1 MAPKSAPNDQDD
13 LGENNVAASKAD
25 LRENLGRRGIFFAA
39 STLARYIG
47 FVHRTASAR
56 AEPDDFAAILARQHP
71 LILAVWHG
79 QFMLIPKI
87 NVGALPT
94 KIVVAHHKDAEVIGR
109 AFARFNVELIRG
121 AGAGTRKKDRG
132 GAGALR
138 AAIKALKG
146 GNSLC
151 MTADVPPGPARQ
163 VGLGM
168 ITLARLSGRPILPAA
183 MATKHYISLSNWSRM
198 TINLPFS
205 KLGVV
210 LGEPIHVPRQTSD
223 EELEDLRRQVEQAL
237 NDVTKRAYALAQGN
251 PARATPPRALATIT
265 ADGHKVAIG
274 RRLRFYQQLT
284 SWARPLAP
292 TILKYRERQQ
302 KEDPKRRSE
311 RFGLATLGRPEG
323 TLIWF
328 HAASVGELNA
338 VLPLIDALHEQ
349 RPDVGAIVTTGTVTS
364 AKLAAVRL
372 ADGVIHQY
380 VPLDA
385 RQYVARFLRHW
396 MPDLAIFT
404 ESEIW
409 PNLILETA
417 ACDTPLLL
425 VNGRM
430 SERSYNKW
438 RRKSDMSAPLFSRFD
453 TVLAQN
459 EKLARWFSEL
469 GAAKTLA
476 VGNLKVD
483 SPPPPVNNETYA
495 VLREAIGARP
505 VFIAASTHIGEDE
518 IIASVHKIAKQTI
531 DNLLTI
537 LVPRHPQRGDAI
549 EKMLESQGL
558 SVARRSNDDPLDVHT
573 DIYLA
578 DTIGELGTFY
588 KIADVAFI
596 GGSLIERGGQNPI
609 EAIRHGASVLTGPH
623 WTNFRDEYKALI
635 AGGAVQEVKNGE
647 DLAAALHVLFNDHME
662 IERRCESAEQAL
674 HKLSGALARTLD
686 LILPLLPDK
695 PQNSGQKDLRRAS

>member
-1 MAPKSAPNDQDD
+1 MAPKSARNDQDQ
-13 LGENNVAASKAD
+13 LGKKTVAVTKAKLGDKLERGGVFIAAS
-25 LRENLGRRGIFFAA
+25 I
-39 STLARYIG
+39 LARYIE
-47 FVHRTASAR
+47 FVHRTAKLR
-56 AEPDDFAAILARQHP
+56 AQPENYADILAQQHP

-87 NVGALPT
+87 NVGSLPT
-94 KIVVAHHKDAEVIGR
+94 QIVVAHHKDAEVIGR

-121 AGAGTRKKDRG
+121 AGAGTRNKDRG
-132 GAGALR
+132 GAQALR

-168 ITLARLSGRPILPAA
+168 VTLARMSGRPILPAA
-183 MATKHYISLSNWSRM
+183 MATNHYKALSNWSRM

-205 KLGVV
+205 KLGLV
-210 LGEPIHVPRQTSD
+210 LGEPIHVPRRASD
-223 EELEDLRRQVEQAL
+223 EELEDLRAQVEQAL
-237 NDVTKRAYALAQGN
+237 NDVTARAYGLAQSN
-251 PARATPPRALATIT
+251 PTRATPPRALAAIG
-265 ADGHKVAIG
+265 AGGHKITIG
-274 RRLRFYQQLT
+274 RRLRLYQRLT
-284 SWARPLAP
+284 SWVRPLAP

-302 KEDPKRRSE
+302 KEDPTRRSE
-311 RFGLATLGRPEG
+311 RFGLASQERPEG
-323 TLIWF
+323 TVIWF

-338 VLPLIDALHEQ
+338 VLPLIDALQDQ
-349 RPDVGAIVTTGTVTS
+349 RPDVGTIVTTGTVTS

-372 ADGVIHQY
+372 GPGAVHQY

-385 RQYVARFLRHW
+385 REYVARFLHHW
-396 MPDLAIFT
+396 RPDLAIFT

-417 ACDTPLLL
+417 ARDIPLLL

-430 SERSYNKW
+430 SERSYDKW

-459 EKLARWFSEL
+459 EKLARWFSQL

-483 SPPPPVNNETYA
+483 SPPPPVNQETYA
-495 VLREAIGARP
+495 ALREAIGGRP
-505 VFIAASTHIGEDE
+505 VFIAASTHVGEDE
-518 IIASVHKIAKQTI
+518 IIASAHNIATRDI
-531 DNLLTI
+531 ADLLTI
-537 LVPRHPQRGDAI
+537 VVPRHPQRGDAV
-549 EKMLESQGL
+549 EQMLKCRGL
-558 SVARRSNDDPLDVHT
+558 NVARRSTGEALTPQTDV
-573 DIYLA
+573 YLA

-596 GGSLIERGGQNPI
+596 GGSLIKRGGQNPI

-635 AGGAVQEVKNGE
+635 KAGAVQEVINE
-647 DLAAALHVLFNDHME
+647 AELAAALHSLLTSRSQSE
-662 IERRCESAEQAL
+662 QRRSSAEQVL
-674 HKLSGALARTLD
+674 QQLSGALPRTLD
-686 LILPLLPDK
+686 LILPLLPEQ
-695 PQNSGQKDLRRAS
+695 PQTPDQKDLRRAS